1 MNEHMQYDENDGLQ
15 IVFSLAQ
22 AGKYDEARTVLEQL
36 DIPAHK
42 KEYHKRRLWVM
53 ESAVTVVPDE
63 RPGIPL
69 TPVISMILGFVLIC
83 AGFFFDEPK
92 RTYLILFGI
101 FLASAIPYIFVKK
114 EQHELAEA
122 ERQKALEA
130 EIAALRRAHR
140 EAAQQ
145 AAAQE
150 AEHSVTASSEPSDT
164 VRAFMDE

>member
-1 MNEHMQYDENDGLQ
+1 MNEHMPYDENEGLQ

-22 AGKYDEARTVLEQL
+22 AGRYDEARTVLEQL

-63 RPGIPL
+63 RPGVPL

-92 RTYLILFGI
+92 RTHLILFGI
-101 FLASAIPYIFVKK
+101 FLASAIPYVFVKK
-114 EQHELAEA
+114 EQNALAEE
-122 ERQKALEA
+122 ERRKALEA
-130 EIAALRRAHR
+130 EIAARRLER
-140 EAAQQ
+140 RRLMQQDAAENTAADVKSAAEGDNGQQ
-145 AAAQE
+145 YAGE
-150 AEHSVTASSEPSDT
+150 
-164 VRAFMDE
+164 